1 MEKEEAGA
9 ALMHAKTTGRCDILA
24 EGLIKAAR
32 QVEIKVPLII
42 RLEGTNVARGRELLQ
57 QSGLDFLVAPT
68 MGEAARKV
76 GELVRDDNQ

>member
-1 MEKEEAGA
+1 VQAVLVNIFGGI
-9 ALMHAKTTGRCDILA
+9 LRCDILA

-42 RLEGTNVARGRELLQ
+42 RLEGTNVDRGRELLQ

-76 GELVRDDNQ
+76 GELVKS